1 MAATYGDVAEF
12 YVVYIIEANAADSDR
27 PVPIPGEE
35 PIYEPTS
42 LVERKAVAKKCVA
55 KLNLEVPCLVDGMD
69 NAVGSAY
76 DALPDRIFV
85 VDTEGNIAV
94 RSDHGPWGFKPGV
107 DETAKWLAKRF
118 PDRATSASVQPAQ
131 DEG

>member
-1 MAATYGDVAEF
+1 MAEF
-12 YVVYIIEANAADSDR
+12 YVVYIKEAHAADSDR
-27 PVPIPGEE
+27 PVPIPDEE

-42 LVERKAVAKKCVA
+42 LVERKAVARKCVA

-118 PDRATSASVQPAQ
+118 PDHANTSTVQPAH

>member
-1 MAATYGDVAEF
+1 MAATYRDMAEF
-12 YVVYIIEANAADSDR
+12 YVVYIKEAHAADGDR

-35 PIYEPTS
+35 PIYEPKS

-55 KLNLEVPCLVDGMD
+55 KLNLQVPCLVDGID

-85 VDTEGNIAV
+85 VDTDGKIAV
-94 RSDHGPWGFKPGV
+94 RADHGPWRFKPGV
-107 DETAKWLAKRF
+107 DETARWLAKQF
-118 PDRATSASVQPAQ
+118 PDRANSLSVQLEH

>member
-12 YVVYIIEANAADSDR
+12 YVVYIKEAHAADGDR
-27 PVPIPGEE
+27 PVPIPDEE

-118 PDRATSASVQPAQ
+118 PDRATSASVQPEQ

>member
-12 YVVYIIEANAADSDR
+12 YVVYIKEAHAADSDR
-27 PVPIPGEE
+27 PVPVPDED
-35 PIYEPTS
+35 PIYEPKS

-55 KLNLEVPCLVDGMD
+55 KLNLEVPCLVDDMD

-85 VDTEGNIAV
+85 VDTEGKIAV
-94 RSDHGPWGFKPGV
+94 RADHGPWGFKPGV
-107 DETAKWLAKRF
+107 DETAKWLANRF
-118 PDRATSASVQPAQ
+118 PDHTNSSSVQREQ